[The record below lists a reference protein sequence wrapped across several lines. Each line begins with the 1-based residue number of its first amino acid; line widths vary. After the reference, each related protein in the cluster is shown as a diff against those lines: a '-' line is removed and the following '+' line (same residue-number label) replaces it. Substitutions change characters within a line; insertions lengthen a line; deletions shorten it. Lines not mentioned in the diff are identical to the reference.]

1 MIFRHVK
8 QFLLILF
15 MAASL
20 SALAQ
25 QPSTCGNVKEGKFE
39 IHDKKEGTSVITRK
53 GGVQHEE
60 NEMMG
65 VVVEYLTEWLDECT
79 FRLVP
84 YKVLRNDND
93 LDLENDLKLEIEIV
107 EVYDKMYVQVTTSM
121 VTGQTE
127 TELVKIIR

>member
-1 MIFRHVK
+1 MISRLSLGSLMLV
-8 QFLLILF
+8 LIC
-15 MAASL
+15 MSGPVM
-20 SALAQ
+20 AQ
-25 QPSTCGNVKEGKFE
+25 QQSVCASVKEGKFE
-39 IHDKKEGTSVITRK
+39 IHDKKVGTSVIIRK

-84 YKVLRNDND
+84 YKVIRNDNE
-93 LDLENDLKLEIEIV
+93 LDLNEDLKLEIEIV
-107 EVYDKMYVQVTTSM
+107 EVYDKMYIQVTTSM

-127 TELVKIIR
+127 TELVKIVK

>member
-1 MIFRHVK
+1 MIFRSIK
-8 QFLLILF
+8 RFLLLF
-15 MAASL
+15 MVGSSLAA
-20 SALAQ
+20 AAQ
-25 QPSTCGNVKEGKFE
+25 QPASCGTVKEGKFE

-53 GGVQHEE
+53 SGVQHEE

-84 YKVLRNDND
+84 YKVLRNDYD
-93 LDLENDLKLEIEIV
+93 LDLDNDLKLEIEIV
-107 EVYDKMYVQVTTSM
+107 EVYDKMYIQVTTSM

-127 TELVKIIR
+127 TELVKIIK